1 MRYAVALLAAIV
13 LLCLAIARADGDPE
27 PRGAG
32 NPPALPMGGGLPLIV
47 RVGVAFADVAGVDE
61 NEGAF
66 DATVDVRLLWRDA
79 TLSYPAS
86 EVPNGF
92 RELRTE
98 AAQER
103 LAEIW
108 SPDIVL
114 DNLVGEPTQETA
126 GLRLYPD
133 GRVELMR
140 RVSGRFSTP
149 FDVTRFPFDRQW
161 LAVGVAS
168 RREPLDRVFLDF
180 RQGELDFSR
189 ASSRIDLDGWDV
201 GMVELR
207 RSALAGWYG
216 QDHARLEAA
225 LSIERHPSAV
235 IPSIFVPLFASLLI
249 PLLAIW
255 MNKVEDGEYKIEA
268 FELTNVVIGGLF
280 AVIALNF
287 TVNSEYQALARGDN
301 TVVRLFALNYSALA
315 VSLLVN
321 VFLFRFNLARRW
333 LGPYVQDVLFS
344 FIIWA
349 VPLLS
354 FSTAASFLL
363 VAMA

>member
-1 MRYAVALLAAIV
+1 MRYAVAVVVAFA
-13 LLCLAIARADGDPE
+13 LLCLAVAQADGDPE
-27 PRGAG
+27 PRAG
-32 NPPALPMGGGLPLIV
+32 GDPAVLPMGGGLPLMV
-47 RVGVAFADVAGVDE
+47 RAGVAFVDVSGVDE
-61 NEGAF
+61 NEEAF
-66 DATVDVRLLWRDA
+66 DATIDLRLRWRDE

-98 AAQER
+98 AAQEK
-103 LAEIW
+103 LADIW
-108 SPDIVL
+108 SPDVVI
-114 DNLVGEPTQETA
+114 DNLVGEPTQETR

-133 GRVELMR
+133 GRVEMMR

-168 RREPLDRVFLDF
+168 RREPLDRIFLDF
-180 RQGELDFSR
+180 RQDDLDFSR
-189 ASSRIDLDGWDV
+189 VSSRVDVDGWDV

-207 RSALAGWYG
+207 RSALPGWYG

-235 IPSIFVPLFASLLI
+235 VPAIFVPLFASLLI

-344 FIIWA
+344 FLIWA